1 MKSMKAKIKDY
12 LLNTVG
18 KTNARYM
25 YRNCIDWEPT
35 LSACQYALNEAES
48 ADAEYEL
55 REPVFVEYSA
65 VEAVFVEIAR

>member
-1 MKSMKAKIKDY
+1 MRKAQIKDY

-18 KTNARYM
+18 KENARYM
-25 YRNCIDWEPT
+25 YRNAIDWEPT
-35 LSACQYALNEAES
+35 LTACQNALNEAES

-55 REPVFVEYSA
+55 RRPAFVDYSD